1 MNDLRLIHLVT
12 DLKHRLRRLQSF
24 LEGRT
29 PTLPA
34 IAASHAKRL
43 LARVDR
49 ALATAEALL
58 VEPNLGHPTLG
69 RHYFY
74 DYKRLAEFTQQF
86 EEWPAMV
93 LERFSPAD
101 ETMSSV
107 VARICKEVGY
117 PHSPPL
123 CASVSLQYFAAIPSH
138 DLVAAP
144 ATVGNDLLSWPDI
157 YHEMGHFLLA
167 RHEAQLAR
175 PIRNSIDK
183 HYAAAIADAKLR
195 SWPAGA
201 IEELERLRTL
211 WSGSWVL
218 EFGSD
223 MLATLLCGPAFGH
236 SNVRLSAVVSHDV
249 FAWSASH
256 PADDARS
263 TAICK
268 MLRAMALAPEATHV
282 DRQWAALVSL
292 CGDTRPQTYGLA
304 FPQGLL
310 DEVVRVTKGGA
321 TSLGLRT
328 YRAGAGSIAEVLN
341 SAWEEFARDPEGF
354 DTWQRSHLTELLS

>member
-1 MNDLRLIHLVT
+1 MNDLRLVHLVT
-12 DLKHRLRRLQSF
+12 DLKHRLRRLKSF
-24 LEGRT
+24 LEDRT

-34 IAASHAKRL
+34 IAVSHAKAL
-43 LARVDR
+43 LSRVER
-49 ALATAEALL
+49 ALAAAEALL
-58 VEPNLGHPTLG
+58 VEPNIGHPTLA

-93 LERFSPAD
+93 LERFGPTD

-107 VARICKEVGY
+107 VTRICKEVGY
-117 PHSPPL
+117 PHAPPL
-123 CASVSLQYFAAIPSH
+123 CASLSLQYFAAMPSH
-138 DLVAAP
+138 DLVVAP
-144 ATVGNDLLSWPDI
+144 ATVSNDLLCWPDI

-167 RHEAQLAR
+167 RHEAHLAQPMR
-175 PIRNSIDK
+175 SAIDK

-249 FAWSASH
+249 FAWSGSH

-268 MLRAMALAPEATHV
+268 MLRVMGLAPDAAHV
-282 DRQWAALVSL
+282 DRQWAALLAL
-292 CGDTRPQTYGLA
+292 CGDSRPQTYGLA
-304 FPQGLL
+304 FPNALL
-310 DEVVRVTKGGA
+310 DEVVRVTNDGA
-321 TSLGLRT
+321 TSLGLLT
-328 YRAGAGSIAEVLN
+328 YRAGADSVAAALN
-341 SAWEEFARDPEGF
+341 SAWSKFAIDPDDF
-354 DTWQRSHLTELLS
+354 DTWQRSQLAELLS